1 MLKYLAG
8 SDDIDKAVDV
18 DVDKGGHEELTV
30 ESVHDASMAR
40 DDVTKVLDLERSLK
54 SGCKETA
61 ERPDDGG
68 EERHEEAVDEE
79 GIEGDSFL
87 HVQQSPPRGDGL
99 GQGVLL
105 GPEQGARLTAHGH
118 PLQVG
123 GVLDGTNKVGKLN
136 K

>member
-1 MLKYLAG
+1 M
-8 SDDIDKAVDV
+8 DV

-40 DDVTKVLDLERSLK
+40 DDVTKVLNLKRSFK

-61 ERPDDGG
+61 ERSDDGG

-79 GIEGDSFL
+79 GVEGDSFL
-87 HVQQSPPRGDGL
+87 HVQQPPPRGDGL

-123 GVLDGTNKVGKLN
+123 GVLDGADEVGNLN
-136 K
+136 KCQLLS